1 MGNYVI
7 HFFQTFRD
15 PTCHLTYSRH
25 PVSPVTSSLGSTGE
39 HVSGSGVHP
48 VVLFKIGLVVQ
59 PAVFLIMRKSSGGF
73 SNCIEASTHS

>member
-7 HFFQTFRD
+7 YLFQKFPD
-15 PTCHLTYSRH
+15 PYLSSYSRH
-25 PVSPVTSSLGSTGE
+25 PVSPVTSSLGSAGE

-59 PAVFLIMRKSSGGF
+59 PAVFLIMCKTSGGF